1 MIWRGLATI
10 KERAT
15 DERGSVSGGLL
26 GYSRVVVKNKKWREQ
41 DGCEGSLAGVGG
53 AQWPTRLM

>member
-15 DERGSVSGGLL
+15 DERASVSDGLL
-26 GYSRVVVKNKKWREQ
+26 GYSRVVVKKKKKIGEIKMDSRVFW
-41 DGCEGSLAGVGG
+41 VG
-53 AQWPTRLM
+53 PT

>member
-15 DERGSVSGGLL
+15 DERASVSGGLL
-26 GYSRVVVKNKKWREQ
+26 GYSRVVVKNKKNKREQ

-53 AQWPTRLM
+53 AGPRD

>member
-15 DERGSVSGGLL
+15 DERASVSGGLL
-26 GYSRVVVKNKKWREQ
+26 GYSRVVVKKKKKEKKIGESKMDVRVFWVGYSV
-41 DGCEGSLAGVGG
+41 GC
-53 AQWPTRLM
+53 